1 MPEGIW
7 YPAHR
12 IATSGKYTDPL
23 HTIETEWSYVDV
35 VLANRFLD
43 AWEDAVAQADKPRT
57 EK

>member
-1 MPEGIW
+1 MPEGLW

-12 IATSGKYTDPL
+12 IATSGQYTDSL

-35 VLANRFLD
+35 ILVNRFLD
-43 AWEDAVAQADKPRT
+43 AREEAFANAER